1 MDRSTST
8 ACSLP
13 SGSFA
18 AAAEPLGTSSGQVS
32 KLVSRLESELSVLIG
47 FHAVTSCNG
56 YREHQIEQSTPDAA
70 A

>member
-32 KLVSRLESELSVLIG
+32 SRLESELSVLIG
-47 FHAVTSCNG
+47 FHAVTPCNG
-56 YREHQIEQSTPDAA
+56 FREHQIERTTPDAA